1 MTRLLAIG
9 LFAVF
14 ALQVA
19 AVAPPEKLS
28 NPVFEAR
35 AVALQKQLR
44 CLVCQGESLDE
55 SNAPLAAD
63 LRRLIRERIAA
74 GDTDDG
80 VRHYLVARYGQFIL
94 MKPPVEGAT
103 YLLWFAPL
111 LAVIIG
117 TGLLAAV
124 AFRARRRLLEQPA
137 EPQNV
142 ITSSRSAAKT
152 LER

>member
-9 LFAVF
+9 LFAIF
-14 ALQVA
+14 AFQAA
-19 AVAPPEKLS
+19 AVAAPEKLS
-28 NPVFEAR
+28 NPALEAR
-35 AVALQKQLR
+35 AVALQKQFR

-74 GDTDDG
+74 GDTDDD
-80 VRHYLVARYGQFIL
+80 VRRYLVARYGQFIL

-117 TGLLAAV
+117 AGLVTAV
-124 AFRARRRLLEQPA
+124 ASRARRRLLEEPA
-137 EPQNV
+137 EPQ
-142 ITSSRSAAKT
+142 T
-152 LER
+152 